1 MNFVALDV
9 ETTGTLA
16 YVDHI
21 VELAAVRFSDGKKQE
36 SFSTLVNP
44 GVSIPASASQVNGI
58 TDEMLKGKPVLSSVL
73 NSFSEFCGSD
83 TLVAHN
89 AIFDFQFLSQAL
101 EKCHSPSSPSGFLF
115 DTYALSKKVFPGL
128 SNYKLSTL
136 VEHLKIPV
144 SHFHRAEQDAYACGE
159 LFNFI
164 LQRMNKARKKGGYQK
179 PLIDSSNVTKNQVLL
194 DLKNLTQVAGKKVL
208 RFPAPK
214 AFQLSLFDETL

>member
-16 YVDHI
+16 YMDHI
-21 VELAAVRFSDGKKQE
+21 VELAAVRFSAGKKQE
-36 SFSTLVNP
+36 SFSTLVDP
-44 GVSIPASASQVNGI
+44 GVPIPESASQVNGI

-83 TLVAHN
+83 ILVAHN
-89 AIFDFQFLSQAL
+89 AIFDFQFISQAL
-101 EKCHSPSSPSGFLF
+101 EKCRAPSPSGLLF

-159 LFNFI
+159 LFNLI
-164 LQRMNKARKKGGYQK
+164 LQKINRARENGVYQRD
-179 PLIDSSNVTKNQVLL
+179 LINPSNITKNQALL
-194 DLKNLTQVAGKKVL
+194 DLKKITQMAGKKVL
-208 RFPAPK
+208 KFPAPK